1 MKCKGKLYKPGYD
14 PRGVDS
20 KFCQGVQKN
29 TIQKSG
35 SVKLLRTLRTWK
47 GYHNGINCS
56 LQKKNQREFLMNNV
70 TFVVGWVFNT
80 FMFYYTS

>member
-20 KFCQGVQKN
+20 EFCQGVQTN

-47 GYHNGINCS
+47 GYHNASTAAFKKKKSERISNEQCHFCS
-56 LQKKNQREFLMNNV
+56 RLGF
-70 TFVVGWVFNT
+70 
-80 FMFYYTS
+80 